1 MLKDSYK
8 KARKMNEFE
17 YVIDTARQ
25 AGEIIMKYYKTS
37 AKISIKNDKSPVTE
51 ADIAAN
57 SYIVEKLK
65 EFDSSIPV
73 IAEENESGHNE
84 AHKVS
89 ELKKGL
95 FWLVDPL
102 DGTKGFI
109 RKDDQFTVNI
119 ALIEKQKPVFGV
131 ILIPASNSLYFGDK
145 SGAFREVNAGVL
157 EKIKVRK
164 ADASKGLDAI
174 LSFSHKDP
182 KTEEFLEKYKIN
194 NKLSASSSLKFCRI
208 AEGVADIYPRFGRT
222 MEWDTAAGH
231 AILNAAG
238 GKVEDLDGNE
248 FLYAKENF
256 ENAGFIAFGNIS
268 K

>member
-1 MLKDSYK
+1 MLKDTYK

-17 YVIDTARQ
+17 YVIDTAKK
-25 AGEIIMKYYKTS
+25 AGEIIMEYYKTS
-37 AKISIKNDKSPVTE
+37 AKVSIKNDKSPVTE

-57 SYIVEKLK
+57 GYIVEKLK
-65 EFDSSIPV
+65 EFDGSIPV

-84 AHKVS
+84 ANDFN

-119 ALIEKQKPVFGV
+119 ALIEKQRPIFGV

-145 SGAFREVNAGVL
+145 NGAFREINGAAL

-182 KTEEFLEKYKIN
+182 KTEGFLEKYKIN
-194 NKLSASSSLKFCRI
+194 NRLSASSSLKFCRI
-208 AEGVADIYPRFGRT
+208 SEGVADIYPRFGRT

-238 GKVEDLDGNE
+238 GKVEDFDGNE

-256 ENAGFIAFGNIS
+256 ENKGFIAFGNIS